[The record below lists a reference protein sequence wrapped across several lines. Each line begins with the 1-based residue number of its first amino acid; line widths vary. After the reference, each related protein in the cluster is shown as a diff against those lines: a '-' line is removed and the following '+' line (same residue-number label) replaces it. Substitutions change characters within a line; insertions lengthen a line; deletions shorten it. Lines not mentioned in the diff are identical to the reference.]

1 MAENTNGQLFPAQ
14 TNAGFFNSLV
24 MLKKAPVIANRIFK
38 TLNDAKEYAGKVND
52 YALPG
57 LILTVVADD
66 DNNGAYFVQSVTS
79 DTGKDAELIK
89 LSFNDELNKL
99 NTDITGQLSA
109 LTASATT
116 LSGDV
121 SELQSEV
128 SGLTNDLAEVSG
140 SVSANTSAISG
151 NTKDI
156 NALSGSVGVNA
167 SNISIL
173 SGSVSANTSAISGN
187 TKDINALSGSVGVI
201 AAALESWEVD
211 AVDVKFNP
219 DNKTRAF
226 STGVT
231 NVHNA
236 LIELDGK
243 IVAMQTQALGITS
256 GTAISFNTTEGP
268 EDESGNKQELIVI
281 NVNPQALVSG
291 ATGLKTNDDNTIID
305 VNIPGLTSNQADNM
319 LEVKDG
325 KLFVSKVVE
334 TQYDVDDTLSKSPM
348 DTNSYQIGVNITNL
362 ISGQEGNELKCSEE
376 DNKLYIPASSTGG
389 GLSQEEVENIV
400 EGEVN
405 ELGLTLG
412 AALGAEL
419 NAALSTINSYSI
431 DEKGNVSFKQ
441 FGNSDDYPVVLFD
454 AGEY

>member
-1 MAENTNGQLFPAQ
+1 M
-14 TNAGFFNSLV
+14 
-24 MLKKAPVIANRIFK
+24 
-38 TLNDAKEYAGKVND
+38 
-52 YALPG
+52 
-57 LILTVVADD
+57 
-66 DNNGAYFVQSVTS
+66 
-79 DTGKDAELIK
+79 
-89 LSFNDELNKL
+89 
-99 NTDITGQLSA
+99 
-109 LTASATT
+109 
-116 LSGDV
+116 
-121 SELQSEV
+121 
-128 SGLTNDLAEVSG
+128 
-140 SVSANTSAISG
+140 
-151 NTKDI
+151 
-156 NALSGSVGVNA
+156 
-167 SNISIL
+167 
-173 SGSVSANTSAISGN
+173 SANTSAISGN

>member
-1 MAENTNGQLFPAQ
+1 MAEENTGQLFSEQ
-14 TNAGFFNSLV
+14 KDYGWTTSLN
-24 MLKKAPVIANRIFK
+24 MLKKAPAIAKRIFK
-38 TLNDAKEYAGKVND
+38 TLVEAQGFASDINDKAVK
-52 YALPG
+52 G
-57 LILTVVADD
+57 LILTVVADG
-66 DNNGAYFVQSVTS
+66 DNNGAYFVQSVKS

-89 LSFNDELNKL
+89 LSFNEELNTL
-99 NTDITGQLSA
+99 NNYISAQLSA

-140 SVSANTSAISG
+140 SVSANTIAISG
-151 NTKDI
+151 NTNDI
-156 NALSGSVGVNA
+156 NALSGR
-167 SNISIL
+167 
-173 SGSVSANTSAISGN
+173 VSELETRE
-187 TKDINALSGSVGVI
+187 INA
-201 AAALESWEVD
+201 E
-211 AVDVKFNP
+211 DVKFNP
-219 DNKTRAF
+219 NPKTRAF
-226 STGVT
+226 DSDVT

-256 GTAISFNTTEGP
+256 GTAISFNTIEGP

-291 ATGLKTNDDNTIID
+291 ATGLKANDDNTIID
-305 VNIPGLTSNQADNM
+305 VNVSGLTSNQEDNM

-334 TQYDVDDTLSKSPM
+334 TQYNVDDTLFKAQTG
-348 DTNSYQIGVNITNL
+348 DNSYRIGVNITNL

-431 DEKGNVSFKQ
+431 DEKGNVSFQQ
-441 FGNSDDYPVVLFD
+441 FGSSDDYPVVFFD
-454 AGEY
+454 ACPDDTEY